1 MQDQIR
7 NPARYRMEDRV
18 LFVLLPLMLVVFVLA
33 VLGFG
38 NGHLHVTG
46 IVAYLLAIVVEL
58 PNVAFIVIFGR
69 YLSEEKDEF
78 QRNLLVQ
85 SLLWAI
91 GATLTVTT
99 FWGVLVMFDLVR
111 TQKLV
116 FVLPLFGLFFA
127 TAKLLLKLR
136 YR

>member
-1 MQDQIR
+1 
-7 NPARYRMEDRV
+7 MEDRV
-18 LFVLLPLMLVVFVLA
+18 LFILLPLMLVVFLLA

-46 IVAYLLAIVVEL
+46 IVAYLLAILVEL

-85 SLLWAI
+85 SLPWAT
-91 GATLTVTT
+91 GATFTVTT

-111 TQKLV
+111 TQKLIL
-116 FVLPLFGLFFA
+116 VLPLFCIFLA
-127 TAKLLLKLR
+127 IAKFLVRLR